1 MLRLALLPL
10 QVGGEAANVDSTAVL
25 VGMILGVILTVLI
38 AGSAGYW
45 VYKDASKR
53 ENNELQWGIGV
64 AATLFFLFPIGIL
77 VLIAYV
83 IVRGD
88 ETGTEP
94 IQEGGAAGGDW

>member
-1 MLRLALLPL
+1 MLQLALLPL
-10 QVGGEAANVDSTAVL
+10 QTGGEAANVDSTAVL
-25 VGMILGVILTVLI
+25 VGMIIGLIIGVLI
-38 AGSAGYW
+38 AAGAGYW

-64 AATLFFLFPIGIL
+64 AATLFLVFPIGIL
-77 VLIAYV
+77 VLVAYV

-94 IQEGGAAGGDW
+94 MQEGGAAGGDW